1 VVVCGSNGEAATLE
15 PEERMALL
23 RAARET
29 PGTVVAGTGLES
41 TRGTVELTRRAA
53 DLGADAVLV
62 LTPHFYANR
71 MSPDA
76 LRRHYLAVAEA
87 TSVPVLLY
95 SVPVFTGIPI
105 PPELT
110 IDLGRHP
117 GIAGIKDSSGDVA
130 AISRVA
136 AGCEEGFWVAS
147 GSAPTFYPALCA
159 GATAGVLALA
169 CCAPTAVVALH
180 RAFGRGDH
188 EEALRLQRLIGGLA
202 EAVSRRYG
210 VAGLKAAMDLAGLRG
225 GAVRAPLLPVD
236 EPGRGELETL
246 VSELRA
252 GLG

>member
-15 PEERMALL
+15 PDERLALVK
-23 RAARET
+23 AAREAS
-29 PGTVVAGTGLES
+29 GTVVAGTGLES
-41 TRGTVELTRRAA
+41 TRGTIELTRRAA

-76 LRRHYLAVAEA
+76 LRRYYLAVAEA
-87 TSVPVLLY
+87 APVPVLLY
-95 SVPVFTGIPI
+95 SVPVFTGIAI

-110 IDLGRHP
+110 IELGRHS

-130 AISRVA
+130 ALSRVA
-136 AGCEEGFWVAS
+136 GGCGEGFWVAS
-147 GSAPTFYPALCA
+147 GSAPTFYPSLCA
-159 GATAGVLALA
+159 GARAGVLALA
-169 CCAPTAVVALH
+169 CCAPEAVVALH
-180 RAFGRGDH
+180 RAFERGDH
-188 EEALRLQRLIGGLA
+188 GEALRLHRLIGGLA

-225 GAVRAPLLPVD
+225 GSVRAPLLPVD
-236 EPGRGELETL
+236 DTGRRELETL
-246 VSELRA
+246 LGGLRA